1 MNENNKNLNKVR
13 DHLENDM
20 YINESTLY
28 TLVAKVEAIIDV
40 LVEKDLA
47 EREDIEKRAEETL
60 TKAFN
65 QEDK

>member
-1 MNENNKNLNKVR
+1 MHKNNENFDKVR
-13 DHLENDM
+13 EHLENNVH
-20 YINESTLY
+20 INESTLY

-47 EREDIEKRAEETL
+47 DREDIEKKAEIIL